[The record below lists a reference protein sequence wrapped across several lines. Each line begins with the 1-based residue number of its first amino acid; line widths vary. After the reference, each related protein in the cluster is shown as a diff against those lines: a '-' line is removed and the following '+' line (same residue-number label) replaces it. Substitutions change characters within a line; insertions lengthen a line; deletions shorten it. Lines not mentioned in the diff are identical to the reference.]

1 MRTGLGGKRMTMFP
15 THKITTGDIVGLE
28 EYKKDKKEKPSKS
41 KENLWSGVV
50 LRVTDTKLT
59 LTLSQDNEL
68 PPEIQE

>member
-1 MRTGLGGKRMTMFP
+1 MFP

-50 LRVTDTKLT
+50 LRVTDTKIT
-59 LTLSQDNEL
+59 LTLSQDDEL
-68 PPEIQE
+68 PPEIQDRCQM